1 MKAIGGSRR
10 NAEMRFRAL
19 AGKSIGEAIQ
29 ETRIARAK
37 ELLRDRSVQID
48 SIFVKCGYST
58 NGSLRKAFHRATGM
72 SMREWRDGALS

>member
-1 MKAIGGSRR
+1 MTK
-10 NAEMRFRAL
+10 
-19 AGKSIGEAIQ
+19 
-29 ETRIARAK
+29 
-37 ELLRDRSVQID
+37 LLRERSVQID